1 MHLKDLKER
10 GEIKL
15 IPGGNQM
22 CLIRDTEE
30 VIKFLEFVG
39 RKSILNER
47 AVNCRLTAC
56 NNLFS
61 VLNEEEDNLEYI
73 VGNLDLLVHRF
84 RNRNPAVRAS
94 TMKVYKSRVKSSI
107 EDFRSWSADPFV
119 WERQVS
125 EKAKLQERGA
135 RKAQRAARKASD
147 MDQTTV
153 SKVATGKVS
162 TADIEEMDEILEP
175 IAEIKLT
182 GKMRKLQFPVREG
195 VSVEVSFPADGLTLK
210 ELRRLGMFLFPY
222 CTDFD
227 TASKDWPTVI
237 PAPIN

>member
-10 GEIKL
+10 GEIKV

-30 VIKFLEFVG
+30 VLKFLEFVG

-73 VGNLDLLVHRF
+73 MNNLDLLVHRF
-84 RNRNPAVRAS
+84 RNRNPSVRAS

-107 EDFRSWSADPFV
+107 EDFRSWSADPFA

-125 EKAKLQERGA
+125 EKAKLHEREQ
-135 RKAQRAARKASD
+135 RKAQRAARKAVD
-147 MDQTTV
+147 PEDTF
-153 SKVATGKVS
+153 VAAKGISPLIADLEEEVFAESLETEVPPGK
-162 TADIEEMDEILEP
+162 A
-175 IAEIKLT
+175 
-182 GKMRKLQFPVREG
+182 RK
-195 VSVEVSFPADGLTLK
+195 VSFPIKPDFTVEVTIPAEGLSLK
-210 ELRRLGMFLFPY
+210 ELRRLGMFLLPY
-222 CTDFD
+222 CTDFE
-227 TASKDWPTVI
+227 TISKDWPAVF
-237 PAPIN
+237 

>member
-1 MHLKDLKER
+1 MGRMHLKEIKDR

-61 VLNEEEDNLEYI
+61 TLNEEEDNLDYI
-73 VGNLDLLVHRF
+73 MKNLDLLVHRF
-84 RNRNPAVRAS
+84 RNRHPNVRAS
-94 TMKVYKSRVKSSI
+94 TMKVYKSRTKSSI
-107 EDFRSWSADPFV
+107 EDFQSWSADPFV
-119 WERQVS
+119 WERQIS
-125 EKAKLQERGA
+125 EKAKIQERGQ
-135 RKAQRAARKASD
+135 RKAQRAARKVAEEEEEVEIAVAPATAVAAFD
-147 MDQTTV
+147 TPPPIEGARKVNFPIRPGFTV
-153 SKVATGKVS
+153 
-162 TADIEEMDEILEP
+162 EMTL
-175 IAEIKLT
+175 
-182 GKMRKLQFPVREG
+182 
-195 VSVEVSFPADGLTLK
+195 PADGISLK

-222 CTDFD
+222 CTDFE
-227 TASKDWPTVI
+227 AVSKDWPNVF
-237 PAPIN
+237 